1 MLLREDSIMACKKSK
16 GFTLIELLVVI
27 AIIALLLS
35 ILMPSL
41 HKVKEQARSVVCL
54 ANLRQWANIFVA
66 YGGQND
72 NRFPVDGTGFTDE
85 YWMTAL
91 DGYYD
96 YSKGD
101 FRLCP
106 VAHKTREGF
115 KPLDVVDDTRYQG
128 SLGHTKAV
136 WGPRR
141 HWASFRDGDF
151 GSYGANMWVF
161 GLKQGDPGWAGE
173 PQLHWSKMDA
183 DGAAIIPVMFD
194 CADFGAQPA
203 TGNEVEG
210 MVNNLGLMEEVSLP
224 PPTAD
229 IMETDWLL
237 GVGRAMYRVAMDRHS
252 MAINASFMDGHAEKV
267 KLIKLWTL
275 QWNRASR
282 PNHDPKATMGS
293 RWEADW
299 IY

>member
-1 MLLREDSIMACKKSK
+1 MACKKSK

-27 AIIALLLS
+27 SIIALLLS

-41 HKVKEQARSVVCL
+41 QKVKAQARAMVCQ
-54 ANLRQWANIFVA
+54 ANLRQWATIFTA
-66 YGGQND
+66 YGGENN
-72 NRFPVDGTGFTDE
+72 NRFPRDGTGYDQK

-106 VAHKTREGF
+106 VASRTREGF
-115 KPLDVVDDTRYQG
+115 HPKDVIDDLNYQG
-128 SLGHTKAV
+128 FLGHTKAV

-141 HWASFRDGDF
+141 HWASFRDEDF

-161 GLKQGDPGWAGE
+161 DLDPGDLGWGLE

-203 TGNEVEG
+203 TGKEVES
-210 MVNNLGLMEEVSLP
+210 MLNNPGLMEEQSLAP
-224 PPTAD
+224 PVRD
-229 IMETDWLL
+229 IMETNPML

-252 MAINASFMDGHAEKV
+252 MAISASFMDGHAEKV
-267 KLIKLWTL
+267 KLLELWTL
-275 QWNRASR
+275 KWNKASR
-282 PNHDPKATMGS
+282 PDLDPKASS

-299 IY
+299 IN